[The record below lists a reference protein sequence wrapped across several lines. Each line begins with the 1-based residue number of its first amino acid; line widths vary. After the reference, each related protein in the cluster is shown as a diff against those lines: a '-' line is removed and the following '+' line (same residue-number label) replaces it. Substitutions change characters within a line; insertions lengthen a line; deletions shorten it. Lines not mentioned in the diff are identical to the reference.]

1 MGFFLYRG
9 KISEIPQVAHFMI
22 ISNIL
27 GYDEPNVLIIAQVK
41 EGLSNEYQNLG
52 ELQIEYSGQLLP

>member
-1 MGFFLYRG
+1 
-9 KISEIPQVAHFMI
+9 MI